1 MPRPPKVDEV
11 DYIQFLI
18 AAQKVYTCTEAASCQ
33 PGAKHPQAQSQA
45 AAAHDAFTRLLARRP
60 PDTEALWQEV
70 QALVDQHGGV
80 LLLDDTTLDKPYARK
95 IELVTRHWSG
105 KHRAVVSGINL
116 LTLLWTD
123 GVGALPCDCRVY
135 DKPLPEGKT
144 KNEHFQDMLKRAKAR
159 GLAPALVCF
168 DSWYSGLDNLK
179 LVREL
184 GWHFFTRLK
193 HNRQVDPDGS
203 GNVTVATLD
212 IPVAGLRVHLKGFG
226 FVRVFRTVAPH
237 GDANGAAATTQRA
250 QFWATSCLEMSA
262 SERDERERQVFAIE
276 NYHRGLK
283 QCCGVER
290 AQVRGAGAQKRHIT
304 LAVRAFVRLEV
315 HRLRTGQSWYSAKP
329 AIVRDAV
336 RAYLAQPTI
345 QLTATA

>member
-1 MPRPPKVDEV
+1 MPRPPKVNDV

-33 PGAKHPQAQSQA
+33 PGTKHPQVPSQAPSQA

-60 PDTEALWQEV
+60 PDTEALWHEV
-70 QALVDQHGGV
+70 QAFVNQHGGL

-123 GVGALPCDCRVY
+123 GAGALPCDCRVY

-144 KNEHFQDMLKRAKAR
+144 KNEHFQNMLKTAKAR
-159 GLAPALVCF
+159 GLVPAMVCF

-193 HNRQVDPDGS
+193 HNRQVNPDG
-203 GNVTVATLD
+203 GANVAVDTLD
-212 IPVAGLRVHLKGFG
+212 IPVEGLCVHLKGFG

-237 GDANGAAATTQRA
+237 GDAQRT
-250 QFWATSCLEMSA
+250 QFWATSCLSMSA

-290 AQVRGAGAQKRHIT
+290 AQVRSAAAQKRHIT

-315 HRLRTGQSWYSAKP
+315 HRLRTGHSWYAAKTS
-329 AIVRDAV
+329 IVREAI
-336 RAYLAQPTI
+336 RTYLAQPTI
-345 QLTATA
+345 QLASTA